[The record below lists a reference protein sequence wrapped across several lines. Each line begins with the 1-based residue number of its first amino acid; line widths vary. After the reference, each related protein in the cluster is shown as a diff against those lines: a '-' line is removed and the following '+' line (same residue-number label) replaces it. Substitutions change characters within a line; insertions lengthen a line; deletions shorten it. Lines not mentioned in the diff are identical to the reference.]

1 MWHHLITHNSLERT
15 RGISQIT
22 SRAEV
27 EGEENGKENV
37 KVGET
42 KYEESFV
49 DGGGKEECLVVSAC
63 GQSVVFIY
71 LVSCAEA
78 SP

>member
-1 MWHHLITHNSLERT
+1 MWHRLITHNSLERT

-27 EGEENGKENV
+27 EGEENGEENV

-42 KYEESFV
+42 KYLRRALLTV
-49 DGGGKEECLVVSAC
+49 AGKRSASWSQHVVK
-63 GQSVVFIY
+63 GT
-71 LVSCAEA
+71 
-78 SP
+78 